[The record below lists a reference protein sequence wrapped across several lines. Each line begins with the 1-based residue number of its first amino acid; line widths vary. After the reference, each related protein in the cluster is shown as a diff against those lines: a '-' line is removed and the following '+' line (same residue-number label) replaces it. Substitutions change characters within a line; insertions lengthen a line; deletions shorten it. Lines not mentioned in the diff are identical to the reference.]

1 MQSSKRLVKEYQ
13 EILES
18 PVENCNLALINDD
31 IYNWEGVLF
40 GPEGTPYENGLFYL
54 NVNFPKE
61 YPYVPPN
68 IYFKTKIY
76 HPNISHNGVICL
88 DILKGEWSPVLT
100 ISKVMISLSS
110 LLSDPNP
117 DDPLVLEIAKEMK
130 TDISLFNK
138 KARKYTK
145 DFAK

>member
-1 MQSSKRLVKEYQ
+1 MQSSKRLTKEYQ

-18 PVENCNLALINDD
+18 PVENCNIAPTVDN

-54 NVNFPKE
+54 HINFPKD
-61 YPYVPPN
+61 YPHIPPN

-88 DILKGEWSPVLT
+88 DILKEEWSPVLT
-100 ISKVMISLSS
+100 ISKVMLSLSS

-117 DDPLVLEIAKEMK
+117 NDPLVLEIAKEMK
-130 TDISLFNK
+130 TDMNSFNK
-138 KARKYTK
+138 KARQYTR